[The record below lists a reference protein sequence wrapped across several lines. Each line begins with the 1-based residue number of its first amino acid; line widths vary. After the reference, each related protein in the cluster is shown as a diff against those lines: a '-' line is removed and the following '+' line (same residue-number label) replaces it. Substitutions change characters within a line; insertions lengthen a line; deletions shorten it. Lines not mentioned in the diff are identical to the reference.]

1 MDPQTLSALLL
12 NGSNGSA
19 IDRIST
25 ALHLRLVGL
34 LSPTLESALSPSSSS
49 TSAASSTSQMQSL
62 KRPGSPIQSSPS
74 SKKNNLF
81 NTDLFSQLSAS
92 SNLLLSPA
100 PTLNLPEMG
109 VPPSPDVIHKP
120 IAIRPPGAPPTLQLH
135 ISPPANSA
143 AAAAAAAGKEETDEH
158 FSDSES
164 SDPGT
169 NEDSASTECISP
181 RMCNGVI
188 DTSAVF
194 CSVPG
199 RLSLLSS
206 TSKYKVTVGELQR
219 RLSSP
224 ESLNASILG
233 GILRRAKSKNGG
245 KSLRDSLEKIGLN
258 LPAGRRKA
266 APVTLLT
273 SLVEGEAEHLASDF
287 SAVCD
292 SDFPVREMAEA
303 ANIKY
308 LHEDESAREM
318 RREQIRATK
327 SMIREFL
334 QLMDVS
340 TASKEDEASTSN
352 DNKLAAG
359 LELFQLCTHGFGMKA
374 VATGLHTL
382 MKFLDA
388 SLDFLSTLPPS
399 GNSNTNLNM
408 SSLLEN
414 NPSLLSLLNKEVFAA
429 AAAAVASGAT
439 SPNLP
444 K

>member
-1 MDPQTLSALLL
+1 
-12 NGSNGSA
+12 
-19 IDRIST
+19 
-25 ALHLRLVGL
+25 
-34 LSPTLESALSPSSSS
+34 
-49 TSAASSTSQMQSL
+49 
-62 KRPGSPIQSSPS
+62 
-74 SKKNNLF
+74 
-81 NTDLFSQLSAS
+81 
-92 SNLLLSPA
+92 
-100 PTLNLPEMG
+100 MG

>member
-1 MDPQTLSALLL
+1 MDSQTLSALLL
-12 NGSNGSA
+12 GGSNGSA

-25 ALHLRLVGL
+25 ALQLRMIGM
-34 LSPTLESALSPSSSS
+34 LSPMSMDSALSPSSSS
-49 TSAASSTSQMQSL
+49 TSAASSTSQNQSL
-62 KRPGSPIQSSPS
+62 KRPGSPITTSA
-74 SKKNNLF
+74 SKKNAF
-81 NTDLFSQLSAS
+81 SSDLLSQLVS
-92 SNLLLSPA
+92 SNNLLCTA
-100 PTLNLPEMG
+100 PTLNLPELGM
-109 VPPSPDVIHKP
+109 VTSSSDVIHKP
-120 IAIRPPGAPPTLQLH
+120 IAIRPAGAPQLQLH
-135 ISPPANSA
+135 LSPP
-143 AAAAAAAGKEETDEH
+143 AAAAAGTVKEETDEH

-181 RMCNGVI
+181 RICNGVI
-188 DTSAVF
+188 DTQAVF

-273 SLVEGEAEHLASDF
+273 SLVEGEADHLASDF
-287 SAVCD
+287 SAVCE
-292 SDFPVREMAEA
+292 SDFPVKEMAEA

-308 LHEDESAREM
+308 LHEDEVAREM
-318 RREQIRATK
+318 RREHLRATK
-327 SMIREFL
+327 ALIREFL
-334 QLMDVS
+334 QLLEVPSS
-340 TASKEDEASTSN
+340 TVKEEEPSTSSS
-352 DNKLAAG
+352 DKLAAG
-359 LELFQLCTHGFGMKA
+359 LDLFQLCTHGFGMKA

-382 MKFLDA
+382 LRFLDA

-399 GNSNTNLNM
+399 GPSTSSLNM

-414 NPSLLSLLNKEVFAA
+414 NPNLLTLLNKEVFAA

>member
-12 NGSNGSA
+12 GGSNGSA

-34 LSPTLESALSPSSSS
+34 LSPTSMDSSALSPSSSS
-49 TSAASSTSQMQSL
+49 TSAASSTSQIQSL
-62 KRPGSPIQSSPS
+62 KRAGSPIRSSVD
-74 SKKNNLF
+74 SKKSQTF
-81 NTDLFSQLSAS
+81 AEDLFAQLTSP
-92 SNLLLSPA
+92 SNLLVPA
-100 PTLNLPEMG
+100 PTLNLPDLG
-109 VPPSPDVIHKP
+109 SSPDVIHKP
-120 IAIRPPGAPPTLQLH
+120 IAIRPPGAPPTLQLQLS
-135 ISPPANSA
+135 SPTTV
-143 AAAAAAAGKEETDEH
+143 KEETDEH

-181 RMCNGVI
+181 RMLSNEIKLRLSGVI

-273 SLVEGEAEHLASDF
+273 SLVEGEAQHLASDF
-287 SAVCD
+287 STVCE
-292 SDFPVREMAEA
+292 SDFPIKEMAEA

-308 LHEDESAREM
+308 LHEDETARET

-327 SMIREFL
+327 ALIREFL
-334 QLMDVS
+334 QLMDIS
-340 TASKEDEASTSN
+340 AAKEDEASTSS
-352 DNKLAAG
+352 DNKLSAG
-359 LELFQLCTHGFGMKA
+359 LDLFQLCTHGFGMKA
-374 VATGLHTL
+374 VATGLHTFL
-382 MKFLDA
+382 RFLDA

-399 GNSNTNLNM
+399 GPTSSSTTLNM
-408 SSLLEN
+408 STLLEN
-414 NPSLLSLLNKEVFAA
+414 NPSLLTLLNKEVFAA